1 MASGEVKVDITPQG
15 TLAERMRAA
24 GAGIPA
30 FFTPTGVGTVVENG
44 KETRD
49 IDGRRYEL
57 EKALPGDV
65 ALVRANL
72 SDHFGNLRFWRTGR
86 NFNPVMATAA
96 RLTVAECDALVDN
109 GAIDPDDVH
118 LPGIFVHRIVHVR
131 EHENAFEYRTDGEEA
146 MTWTTDEMARRAARE
161 IPAGAIVNLGIG
173 LPTQVADHLPQGH
186 AWLHS
191 ENGLLGTG
199 PFPFEGEED
208 PNLINAGK
216 QTVTVLP
223 GGSTF
228 DSSNS
233 FAMIRGGHVDLAILG
248 AMQVSAG
255 GDLANWAVPGG
266 KVMGI
271 GGAMDLA
278 SGCRRVIAMMQHST
292 KKREHKLVQKC
303 DFPLTAARVVSL
315 VITELGAFEPT
326 GHAFRVIEL
335 APGVSHATVEAE
347 TGAPLV

>member
-1 MASGEVKVDITPQG
+1 
-15 TLAERMRAA
+15 
-24 GAGIPA
+24 
-30 FFTPTGVGTVVENG
+30 
-44 KETRD
+44 
-49 IDGRRYEL
+49 
-57 EKALPGDV
+57 
-65 ALVRANL
+65 
-72 SDHFGNLRFWRTGR
+72 
-86 NFNPVMATAA
+86 
-96 RLTVAECDALVDN
+96 
-109 GAIDPDDVH
+109 
-118 LPGIFVHRIVHVR
+118 
-131 EHENAFEYRTDGEEA
+131 
-146 MTWTTDEMARRAARE
+146 MTWGTEDMARRAARE
-161 IPAGAIVNLGIG
+161 IPEGSIVNLGIG
-173 LPTQVADHLPQGH
+173 LPTQVADYLPEGH

-228 DSSNS
+228 DSAFS

-278 SGCRRVIAMMQHST
+278 SGCRRVIAMMQHVT
-292 KKREHKLVQKC
+292 KKGEHKLVQKC
-303 DFPLTAARVVSL
+303 DYPLTATRVVSL
-315 VITELGAFEPT
+315 VITDLGVFEPT
-326 GHAFRVIEL
+326 GHGFRIIEL
-335 APGVSHATVEAE
+335 AVGVTREQAEAA
-347 TGAPLV
+347 TGAPLTNA